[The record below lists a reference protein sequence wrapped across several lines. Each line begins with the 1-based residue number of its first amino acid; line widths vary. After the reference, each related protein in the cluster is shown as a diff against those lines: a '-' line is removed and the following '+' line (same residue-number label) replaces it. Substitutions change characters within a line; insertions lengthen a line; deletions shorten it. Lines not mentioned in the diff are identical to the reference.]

1 MEHRS
6 TLRSL
11 IALDG
16 FAAVSAVAGGVMVIS
31 AWPYAFPMAW
41 LQGTPFDSYVIPGL
55 LLGVIVGGSAA
66 LSTVATL
73 RKAAS
78 GPVLS
83 AFAGIVMMG
92 WIAGEILLLH
102 VNVGFTPLWPFYFL
116 VGLAMTLLGL
126 RAMPQGVRSL
136 GHRMHHA

>member
-1 MEHRS
+1 MDIR
-6 TLRSL
+6 
-11 IALDG
+11 
-16 FAAVSAVAGGVMVIS
+16 
-31 AWPYAFPMAW
+31 
-41 LQGTPFDSYVIPGL
+41 
-55 LLGVIVGGSAA
+55 AA
-66 LSTVATL
+66 LREAMATL

-102 VNVGFTPLWPFYFL
+102 ANVGFTPLWPFYFL

-126 RAMPQGVRSL
+126 RAMSQGVRSL